1 MPSPMTRR
9 PARFYPFL
17 LAVVPVLHMAANNPG
32 WSTVDDLAAISV
44 TLLAGCGIV
53 YGLAALVSRGRW
65 GGRLP
70 PLVVLGAVL
79 WFWGYVTVVD
89 LVGRRGNV
97 ATHLVVFPLGIA
109 ATLGLGWWLLRR
121 PSVLDRVATFL
132 TLTGGLLVGWSALSI
147 GVAHLRSARALRQ
160 SAVVRRLAEPIP
172 VRPGAAAGPKRDIYL
187 IVLDEYANAE
197 TTTARFGFDNHA
209 FLDSLR
215 QLGFVVPAVHS
226 NYLHTALSLPSL
238 LNASQLTDLS
248 RELGSQAKDVT
259 VLHYLVENNR
269 AVAFLKGLGYR
280 FVFFP
285 SQWWIATRHNRHA
298 DSEVDVWSGWHPLRE
313 LSRSHLRRT
322 LRKTSML
329 DLLQREAAWNIYG
342 DHDSRVFTAIAQV
355 PKTPGPVFVFAH
367 VMTPHLPFVFDRECR
382 PLNRKTAGTVSKGKL
397 LPYVEQVECLN
408 RMVLRLVTLLL
419 EADVPPVILLQSD
432 HGTKTLRFGKAPTAE
447 AIPVAAARERLG
459 AFGAYYLP
467 DHGAEAFGDSVTL
480 VNVLGDVLRYYLGAK
495 LPREPD
501 DMYLSLGRAPFAF
514 KRVDPAWLTQTDS
527 SEGRPRSAGAGP
539 ASVAR

>member
-1 MPSPMTRR
+1 
-9 PARFYPFL
+9 
-17 LAVVPVLHMAANNPG
+17 
-32 WSTVDDLAAISV
+32 
-44 TLLAGCGIV
+44 
-53 YGLAALVSRGRW
+53 
-65 GGRLP
+65 
-70 PLVVLGAVL
+70 
-79 WFWGYVTVVD
+79 
-89 LVGRRGNV
+89 
-97 ATHLVVFPLGIA
+97 
-109 ATLGLGWWLLRR
+109 
-121 PSVLDRVATFL
+121 
-132 TLTGGLLVGWSALSI
+132 
-147 GVAHLRSARALRQ
+147 
-160 SAVVRRLAEPIP
+160 

-197 TTTARFGFDNHA
+197 TTTALFGFDNHA

-269 AVAFLKGLGYR
+269 AVALLKGLGYR

-285 SQWWIATRHNRHA
+285 SQWWPATRHNRHA
-298 DSEVDVWSGWHPLRE
+298 DSEVDVWPGWHPLRD

-322 LRKTSML
+322 LRKVSML

-342 DHDSRVFTAIAQV
+342 DHDSRMFTAIAQV
-355 PKTPGPVFVFAH
+355 PKTPGPVFAFAH
-367 VMTPHLPFVFDRECR
+367 LMTPHLPFVFDRECR
-382 PLNRKTAGTVSKGKL
+382 PLNHKTAGTVPKGKS
-397 LPYVEQVECLN
+397 LPYVEQVQCLN

-419 EADVPPVILLQSD
+419 ESDVPPVILLQGD
-432 HGTKTLRFGKAPTAE
+432 HGTKTLHFEKAPTAE

-467 DHGAEAFGDSVTL
+467 GHGAEAFGDSVTL

-501 DMYLSLGRAPFAF
+501 DMYLSVGRAPFAL
-514 KRVDPAWLTQTDS
+514 KRVDPAWLAQSDL

-539 ASVAR
+539 SSDAR

>member
-1 MPSPMTRR
+1 
-9 PARFYPFL
+9 
-17 LAVVPVLHMAANNPG
+17 
-32 WSTVDDLAAISV
+32 
-44 TLLAGCGIV
+44 
-53 YGLAALVSRGRW
+53 
-65 GGRLP
+65 
-70 PLVVLGAVL
+70 LGAVR

-89 LVGRRGNV
+89 LVGRRGNG

-121 PSVLDRVATFL
+121 PPVIDRVATFL

-147 GVAHLRSARALRQ
+147 GVANLRSARALRQ
-160 SAVVRRLAEPIP
+160 STVARQLAEPIP

-197 TTTARFGFDNHA
+197 TTAALFGFDNHA

-215 QLGFVVPAVHS
+215 RLGFVVPVVHS

-238 LNASQLTDLS
+238 LNASQLVDLS

-259 VLHYLVENNR
+259 LLHYLVENNR

-285 SQWWIATRHNRHA
+285 SQWWLATRHNRHA
-298 DSEVDVWSGWHPLRE
+298 DSEVDVWSGWHPLRG

-322 LRKTSML
+322 LRKASML
-329 DLLQREAAWNIYG
+329 DLLQQEAAWNIYG
-342 DHDSRVFTAIAQV
+342 DHDSRMFTAIARV

-367 VMTPHLPFVFDRECR
+367 VMTPHLPFVFDRECH
-382 PLNRKTAGTVSKGKL
+382 PLTRKAAGTVPRGKSHR
-397 LPYVEQVECLN
+397 YVEQVECLN
-408 RMVLRLVTLLL
+408 RMVLGLVTTLLH
-419 EADVPPVILLQSD
+419 ESDVPPVILLQSD
-432 HGTKTLRFGKAPTAE
+432 HGTKTLRFEKAPTAE
-447 AIPVAAARERLG
+447 AIPVAAARERLR

-467 DHGAEAFGDSVTL
+467 GHRAEAFGDSVTL
-480 VNVLGDVLRYYLGAK
+480 VNVLGDVLRSYLGAK

-501 DMYLSLGRAPFAF
+501 DMYLSIGRAPFAF
-514 KRVDPAWLTQTDS
+514 KRVDPAWLAQTDW
-527 SEGRPRSAGAGP
+527 SERRPPSAGAGP